1 MPRIRRSSLPTNV
14 SPADDDFTNGTC
26 RYDGGPPGDREIR
39 SALLTLLREAHP
51 DDAAVALLEELG
63 LCRGEV
69 FVDVTLVNGSLH
81 GYEIKSDRDSLRRL
95 AHQVAVYSAVLDRAT
110 LVVGERHVEDAVELI
125 PAWWQ
130 VLVAH
135 VTPASLVFSELR
147 PGAVNERRQPRAL
160 VELLWLDEAVAL
172 LAVRNAAR
180 GFRRKPRPV
189 VWDRVCEV
197 YDLDEI
203 AAEVRERLKAR
214 PARLVARSRG

>member
-1 MPRIRRSSLPTNV
+1 VNSTR
-14 SPADDDFTNGTC
+14 ADDVPNSGSVTNDRGL
-26 RYDGGPPGDREIR
+26 PGDPEIR
-39 SALLTLLREAHP
+39 QALMAVLREAHVG
-51 DDAAVALLEELG
+51 DEEFALLEEVG

-95 AHQVAVYSAVLDRAT
+95 ARQVVVYSAVLDRAT
-110 LVVGERHVEDAVELI
+110 LVVGERHADEAVDLI
-125 PAWWQ
+125 PEWWQ
-130 VLVAH
+130 VLLAH
-135 VTPASLVFSELR
+135 VTPTGIALRELR
-147 PGAVNERRQPRAL
+147 PGAINEHRQRRAL

-172 LAVRNAAR
+172 LAARNAAR